1 MAAESRLLRDRAE
14 TEFFALEAG
23 SALNRESSGRMPFAW
38 TLNPYRGCEFGC
50 HYCYARYTREFM
62 EMWSSSDFERKIYAK
77 TNAPDLLRAE
87 LAAAEDAQLHA
98 PWSLAKG
105 SHVIFTMPRIAVLR
119 GMIFNH
125 AVHHRAQLGVSL
137 RLNDVLVPVLYGPSA
152 DEA

>member
-1 MAAESRLLRDRAE
+1 
-14 TEFFALEAG
+14 
-23 SALNRESSGRMPFAW
+23 
-38 TLNPYRGCEFGC
+38 
-50 HYCYARYTREFM
+50 M

-87 LAAAEDAQLHA
+87 LAAAEDGQLHA